1 MTFRVASSL
10 LTILIAAQKTTLA
23 AHYAHVLLLRPEL
36 RRPERPFLGHAIRA
50 FADVGDVEAVL
61 NVLERRMPD
70 GWGMDIWGDALTAAR
85 WAASWDGARDIWLRM
100 TGRSPGK
107 STMTRG
113 EGKTKTNRDKDRSK
127 STIVDGK
134 TYDPT
139 AKTMSLLFKVS
150 FNKGNREVQ
159 TALDTFE
166 SYGVDFFFPATGAW
180 SEEGTRART
189 RKEDRADVVWKK
201 ELAKDVRRAGERL
214 LEKEQDVERRER
226 IGRVL
231 RSVAARS

>member
-1 MTFRVASSL
+1 
-10 LTILIAAQKTTLA
+10 
-23 AHYAHVLLLRPEL
+23 
-36 RRPERPFLGHAIRA
+36 
-50 FADVGDVEAVL
+50 
-61 NVLERRMPD
+61 
-70 GWGMDIWGDALTAAR
+70 
-85 WAASWDGARDIWLRM
+85 
-100 TGRSPGK
+100 
-107 STMTRG
+107 
-113 EGKTKTNRDKDRSK
+113 
-127 STIVDGK
+127 
-134 TYDPT
+134 
-139 AKTMSLLFKVS
+139 MSLLFKVS